1 MQIRSHRLS
10 RLRQKLTRLYH
21 PPLHPLAHF
30 LDGYPLARGTL
41 YTLRRKCA
49 KPSCRC
55 ARGRRHE
62 TLVLTATISGKT
74 RLWTIPADRSEEFRQ
89 LTEHYR
95 QFRKA
100 RSDFLKDCAQHQA
113 QMLRL
118 IDGIEKLRRVE
129 P

>member
-30 LDGYPLARGTL
+30 LDGHPLARGTL

>member
-1 MQIRSHRLS
+1 MQIRSQHLS

-21 PPLHPLAHF
+21 PPLNPLVQF
-30 LDGYPLARGTL
+30 LDGHPLVKGTL

-74 RLWTIPADRSEEFRQ
+74 RLWTIPKDRGEEFRR

-95 QFRKA
+95 RFRKA
-100 RSDFLKDCAQHQA
+100 RSEFLKDCAKHQA

-118 IDGIEKLRRVE
+118 IDAIEKLRRVE

>member
-1 MQIRSHRLS
+1 MQIHSDRLS
-10 RLRQKLTRLYH
+10 RLRQKLTQLYR

-30 LDGYPLARGTL
+30 LAGHPLVKGTL

-74 RLWTIPADRSEEFRQ
+74 RLWTIPKDRGEELRR

-100 RSDFLKDCAQHQA
+100 RSDFLKDCAQHQT

-118 IDGIEKLRRVE
+118 IDSIEKLRRVE

>member
-21 PPLHPLAHF
+21 PPLPPLAHF
-30 LDGYPLARGTL
+30 LDGHPLARGPL

>member
-10 RLRQKLTRLYH
+10 QLRQKLIELH
-21 PPLHPLAHF
+21 NPPRHPLAAF
-30 LDGYPLARGTL
+30 LDGQPLVKGTL

-49 KPSCRC
+49 KPSCHC
-55 ARGRRHE
+55 ARGRPHE

-74 RLWTIPADRSEEFRQ
+74 RLWTIPKERSEELRQ

-100 RSDFLKDCAQHQA
+100 RSDFLKDRTQRQA

-118 IDGIEKLRRVE
+118 IDAIERLRTRQ